1 MRIRDLQARAV
12 VAPLEP
18 PVRTASGHVT
28 QAPLLLI
35 DLTTD
40 EGIVGRS
47 YLFGYHAFTLAPL
60 RELVVALGE
69 IVKGNVLAPVELDKT
84 MRSRMTLFGTRGLQG
99 VAVAGVDMAAWDALA
114 VRAGVPLAEMLGSR
128 PRPIPAYNSLGMIP
142 PGEAADAAAK
152 TVASG
157 FKALKV
163 KVGWPTLA
171 EDLAV
176 VRAARKHLGDDA
188 ALMVDYNQSLA
199 TPEAIRRGR
208 VLDGEGVSWIEEPVR
223 ADDYRAAAEIAAQA
237 ATPIQIGAT
246 FNGVY
251 EMELA
256 LSLKACDLVM
266 PDPQQ
271 IGGVTGWLRAAALA
285 QTAGVPC
292 SSHLFIEVSAHLLT
306 VTPSCHYIEYLG
318 VAAPVLAEPLR
329 PEDGVNQPGQR
340 AGVDGPDRGGA
351 GWRRGGRR
359 GRRHHR
365 RADRGWHS
373 RRAGTTLRQGNPRG
387 QHRHGRD
394 AEVGGRRRVLRPRV
408 AELPGRGHL
417 SPIVAR
423 GRVELRSRTNRP
435 PHGRRRVAAETTAAR
450 AAGSFRLAVVRPGL
464 PDRRGDHWPI
474 SRRGSRSTTR
484 LRGGAAGS
492 PGSSPRPRASRP
504 RRTSRSPR

>member
-1 MRIRDLQARAV
+1 
-12 VAPLEP
+12 
-18 PVRTASGHVT
+18 VT

-208 VLDGEGVSWIEEPVR
+208 VLDSEGVSWIEEPVR
-223 ADDYRAAAEIAAQA
+223 ADDYRGAAEIATQVT
-237 ATPIQIGAT
+237 TPIQIGEN

-256 LSLKACDLVM
+256 LSLGASDLVM

-285 QTAGVPC
+285 QAAGTPC
-292 SSHLFIEVSAHLLT
+292 SSHLFIEVSAHLLAM
-306 VTPSCHYIEYLG
+306 TPTCHYIEYLD
-318 VAAPVLAEPLR
+318 VAAPILAEPLR
-329 PEDGVNQPGQR
+329 P
-340 AGVDGPDRGGA
+340 VDGMIQAPA
-351 GWRRGGRR
+351 
-359 GRRHHR
+359 
-365 RADRGWHS
+365 
-373 RRAGTTLRQGNPRG
+373 
-387 QHRHGRD
+387 
-394 AEVGGRRRVLRPRV
+394 RPGIGIEWDENAITRYRV
-408 AELPGRGHL
+408 A
-417 SPIVAR
+417 
-423 GRVELRSRTNRP
+423 
-435 PHGRRRVAAETTAAR
+435 
-450 AAGSFRLAVVRPGL
+450 
-464 PDRRGDHWPI
+464 
-474 SRRGSRSTTR
+474 
-484 LRGGAAGS
+484 
-492 PGSSPRPRASRP
+492 
-504 RRTSRSPR
+504 